1 MKKYCSVT
9 DHYDALVR
17 ENDDPARDAP
27 HLREY
32 MNRWDGEPF
41 LRALALSSTESV
53 LEIGVGTG
61 RLALRAAPLCGRFT
75 GIDLS
80 SEAIAR
86 AKENLAAFR
95 PRLIC
100 ADFLHFP
107 FRETFDVI
115 YSSLTFFHIRNK
127 KRAIKKAFGLL
138 NPGGKFVLS
147 VEKQQRRR
155 LVCGD
160 RTLKLYPDDREKTSK
175 RLLRAGF
182 CLHEVFETPFAVVFA
197 AERPT

>member
-61 RLALRAAPLCGRFT
+61 RLALRAA
-75 GIDLS
+75 
-80 SEAIAR
+80 
-86 AKENLAAFR
+86 LA
-95 PRLIC
+95 PRLLPPCEYSLIPAPELTILHWRTAGDAEKERRIEIC
-100 ADFLHFP
+100 LP
-107 FRETFDVI
+107 V
-115 YSSLTFFHIRNK
+115 K
-127 KRAIKKAFGLL
+127 K
-138 NPGGKFVLS
+138 N
-147 VEKQQRRR
+147 
-155 LVCGD
+155 
-160 RTLKLYPDDREKTSK
+160 
-175 RLLRAGF
+175 
-182 CLHEVFETPFAVVFA
+182 
-197 AERPT
+197 